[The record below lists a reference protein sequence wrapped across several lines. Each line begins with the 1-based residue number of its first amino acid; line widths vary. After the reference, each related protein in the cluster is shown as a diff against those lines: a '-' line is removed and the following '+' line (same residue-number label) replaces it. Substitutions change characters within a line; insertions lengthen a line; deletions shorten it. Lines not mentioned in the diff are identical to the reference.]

1 MTTEKTTEQLE
12 AEKAA
17 ALEAKAAAQK
27 AKAEEKA
34 ALEAK
39 KAEER
44 KAKAEAKA
52 KALEEG
58 KAKRVAELEAKK
70 QAKEAAKA
78 QREADKVAKQ
88 AAKAAEAEAKK
99 AAREAARMPKQNGV
113 TRPKPNTLC
122 GKAWAIFDEVSS
134 QKGSPATI
142 KESLEK
148 AVEHNLNPGNVKAE
162 YASWRKFHGITGR
175 VVEAKA
181 ETEAA
186 PTETATLEQAAQT
199 A

>member
-1 MTTEKTTEQLE
+1 MTDKTPEQIE

-34 ALEAK
+34 AAEAA
-39 KAEER
+39 KAEQR

-52 KALEEG
+52 KALEE
-58 KAKRVAELEAKK
+58 AKQKRAAELEAKK
-70 QAKEAAKA
+70 QAKEQAKLDREAAK
-78 QREADKVAKQ
+78 
-88 AAKAAEAEAKK
+88 AAKAAEKQAAIEAKK
-99 AAREAARMPKQNGV
+99 AEREANRMPRQNDV

-122 GKAWAIFDEVSS
+122 GQAWAIFDEVSQ

-142 KESLEK
+142 KESLVKAAEK
-148 AVEHNLNPGNVKAE
+148 GLNEGNVKAE

-175 VVEAKA
+175 VVDPKPEV
-181 ETEAA
+181 EAA
-186 PTETATLEQAAQT
+186 PEQQTLEETAPT